1 MRYEIA
7 VSNKESALKIV
18 GLLVE
23 EEYCVMLSREENLYV
38 INYEYA
44 QDADRNDVIFMSR
57 DEFETKYCEIIE
69 DEEL

>member
-7 VSNKESALKIV
+7 ISNKESALKIV

-44 QDADRNDVIFMSR
+44 QDADRNDIIFMPR

>member
-44 QDADRNDVIFMSR
+44 PNADRNYVTFMPR